1 MGGDGP
7 GLGVGV
13 HSYQACTGELSEG
26 LSNSGQLGLLGEN
39 QCQREG
45 RGEGGRGEGR
55 NGGRGME
62 GGKKTVDP

>member
-13 HSYQACTGELSEG
+13 HSYQACTGQLSEG
-26 LSNSGQLGLLGEN
+26 LSNSGQPGLLGEN

-45 RGEGGRGEGR
+45 RRREGRKRGREEWRQRDGGR
-55 NGGRGME
+55 
-62 GGKKTVDP
+62 